1 MDSIG
6 CKREAEKVLGA
17 KMKGKDIT
25 PGGSPPNSSHHSSSA
40 SFSEATHAATSQ
52 SLPVNSVREDQQHQ
66 SQTPEHLEAS
76 IESLLGHLELTE
88 RLPVRMFT
96 AVGAIFQQA
105 TRHEGT
111 VDPGGTSD
119 WQAVLEG
126 ADTLYRSGRID
137 VGALQVIRSILDYLW
152 LNGPEDDLVK
162 ASRALADAC
171 RERESRISS
180 KGVLENC

>member
-6 CKREAEKVLGA
+6 CKLEAEKVLGA
-17 KMKGKDIT
+17 RMKGKDIT
-25 PGGSPPNSSHHSSSA
+25 PGGSPPNSSHHSPSTSS
-40 SFSEATHAATSQ
+40 SEVTHASTSQ
-52 SLPVNSVREDQQHQ
+52 SPPAKSVIEDQLLN
-66 SQTPEHLEAS
+66 QTPEHLGAS
-76 IESLLGHLELTE
+76 IESLLGHLELIE

-96 AVGAIFQQA
+96 AVGAIFQHA

-111 VDPGGTSD
+111 INPGGRSD

-152 LNGPEDDLVK
+152 LVGPDDDLVK
-162 ASRALADAC
+162 ASKALADAC
-171 RERESRISS
+171 RERKLRICSKDVSES
-180 KGVLENC
+180 C